1 MNIHYPKLTAFFSL
15 LATPLA
21 LALLAYFGYQY
32 VQEQK
37 NRYDNLEEK
46 FDAQIQLL
54 ASTTSSLA
62 ESVHVIGENLS
73 QANSEN
79 KNLTDSLSVEQAR
92 VASLQ
97 QEVGKITG
105 TVRTL
110 DKLRKMDTE
119 LLQKYS
125 KVYFLN
131 EHYMPSS
138 LANIE
143 NKYLYSVK
151 NPLKVHT
158 SVLPYLTKLID
169 DATGASTTIYVS
181 SAYRSFYDQVSLKSA
196 YTVTYGAGTANKF
209 SAEQGYSEH
218 QLGTTVDFITTGLGG
233 QLLGFEKTAAYT
245 WLNEHAYQY
254 GFILSYPKDNGYYV
268 YEPWHWRFVG
278 VALAT
283 KLHNENINFYNA
295 DQRMIDEYLV
305 SMFD

>member
-1 MNIHYPKLTAFFSL
+1 MNQSL
-15 LATPLA
+15 ARLFTIISSIASPIL
-21 LALLAYFGYQY
+21 LIVLAYYGYQY
-32 VQEQK
+32 IQEQK
-37 NRYDNLEEK
+37 LAYRDIEAR

-62 ESVHVIGENLS
+62 ESIQIIGDNLS

-79 KNLTDSLSVEQAR
+79 KDLTYALSMEQER

-97 QEVGKITG
+97 QEIEKITG
-105 TVRTL
+105 TVGTL
-110 DKLRKMDTE
+110 DKLRKMDPE

-131 EHYMPSS
+131 EHYVPSS
-138 LANIE
+138 LADIE
-143 NKYLYSVK
+143 NKYLYSIK
-151 NPLKVHT
+151 KTLTIHT
-158 SVLPYLTKLID
+158 GVLPHLTKLID
-169 DATGASTTIYVS
+169 DAATTSTTIYVK

-196 YTVTYGAGTANKF
+196 YTVTYGAGTANRF

-233 QLLGFEKTAAYT
+233 QLLGFDKTPAYA
-245 WLNEHAYQY
+245 WLTENAYKY
-254 GFILSYPKDNGYYV
+254 GFTLSYPKNNGYYM

-283 KLHNENINFYNA
+283 KLHEQGSHFYDT
-295 DQRMIDEYLV
+295 DQRIIDEYLV